1 MDQMRWEKDT
11 RYYETRLHQDLWGQ
25 WVLTRVWG
33 RRNTPMGKV
42 THTPCRSHAEAL
54 RLVCEIAAAA
64 RATAMPSA

>member
-33 RRNTPMGKV
+33 RRNTPMGKI
-42 THTPCRSHAEAL
+42 TKPAREAPGFSHGEG
-54 RLVCEIAAAA
+54 
-64 RATAMPSA
+64 